1 MYGGVEVKI
10 KHGARDVLNSD
21 KAVVSIIKV
30 ELVEF
35 FLGFFRL
42 LYCGFFN

>member
-1 MYGGVEVKI
+1 MHYLQQCMVVEVKI

-30 ELVEF
+30 ELVDF
-35 FLGFFRL
+35 FF
-42 LYCGFFN
+42 